1 MSDNP
6 SSYPTDEFA
15 AWVRDALTHLYDAPY
30 LQSHLLTKLLSNGD
44 QDDPLQRTQR
54 LRRLLLDAIH
64 AVRPAPGTPA
74 SSPDWRHYRLLEL
87 RYVEAMTPRQ
97 AMEELSLSR
106 SQFFREQ
113 AAVLDTLIAVLWNQL
128 GSAVS
133 APPKRESPDDEADHE
148 SLQTALRRITAH
160 ATWDEIDLTDVVANL
175 IRVVDPLARERN
187 VHLRLSKAEDLP
199 TITGD
204 RVLVRQALLDVLTWA
219 LERAAGGTVT
229 LGGASHANAGLEV
242 EAGICIVAEGDA
254 DEPRSG
260 DDAAL
265 AVCRQVL
272 GSMGGTVETA
282 IDDRAWHADILWPR
296 REPLLVAVDDN
307 EDFIALYQRYLG
319 PHGWRV
325 LGASSVEEARR
336 LLRETSPSAVVL
348 DVLMP
353 DEDGWEL
360 LLWMQEQ
367 PRLAELPVVICSVLD
382 QSHLATSLGAAGYL
396 KKPVTQEALV
406 GLLSRWYR
414 SRPSQATTTQSW
426 RQGDR

>member
-1 MSDNP
+1 MPDEP
-6 SSYPTDEFA
+6 QSYPTDEFA

-30 LQSHLLTKLLSNGD
+30 LQAHPLADLLPQGD
-44 QDDPLQRTQR
+44 KYDPLQRTQR

-74 SSPDWRHYRLLEL
+74 SSLDWRHYRLLEL

-97 AMEELSLSR
+97 AMEELALSR

-113 AAVLDTLIAVLWNQL
+113 AAVLDTLIGVLWNQL
-128 GSAVS
+128 GGALSAT
-133 APPKRESPDDEADHE
+133 PKKTESRDDEADHE
-148 SLQTALRRITAH
+148 SLQTALRRVTAH
-160 ATWDEIDLTDVVANL
+160 ATWDEIDLADVVANL

-187 VHLRLSKAEDLP
+187 VHLRLSKADALP

-204 RVLVRQALLDVLTWA
+204 RVLVRQALLDALTWA
-219 LERAAGGTVT
+219 LERAVGGTVT
-229 LGGASHANAGLEV
+229 LGQASHTNTGLEV
-242 EAGICIVAEGDA
+242 EAGICIVAKEAAG
-254 DEPRSG
+254 EPRSG

-272 GSMGGTVETA
+272 GSMGGSVDAA
-282 IDDRAWHADILWPR
+282 IDEFAWRVEILWPR

-325 LGASSVEEARR
+325 LGASGVEEARR
-336 LLRETSPSAVVL
+336 LLRETSPSAVLL

-353 DEDGWEL
+353 GEDGWEL

-382 QSHLATSLGAAGYL
+382 QSHLAASLGAAGYL
-396 KKPVTQEALV
+396 KKPVTQETLV
-406 GLLSRWYR
+406 TLLSRWYR
-414 SRPSQATTTQSW
+414 SRPSQATATQSL
-426 RQGDR
+426 R

>member
-1 MSDNP
+1 MPDEP
-6 SSYPTDEFA
+6 RSYPTDEFA

-30 LQSHLLTKLLSNGD
+30 LQTHPLASLLPKSEQN
-44 QDDPLQRTQR
+44 DPLQRMQR

-97 AMEELSLSR
+97 AMEELALSR

-113 AAVLDTLIAVLWNQL
+113 AAILDTLIGVLWNQL
-128 GSAVS
+128 GDALS
-133 APPKRESPDDEADHE
+133 APPQKTESYNEEADHE
-148 SLQTALRRITAH
+148 SLQMALKRVTAH
-160 ATWDEIDLTDVVANL
+160 ATWDEIDLADVVANL
-175 IRVVDPLARERN
+175 VRVVDPLARKRN
-187 VHLRLSKAEDLP
+187 VHLRISKADALP

-219 LERAAGGTVT
+219 LERAVGGAVT
-229 LGGASHANAGLEV
+229 LGEVSHTNSGLEV

-254 DEPRSG
+254 DEPQAG

-272 GSMGGTVETA
+272 GSMGGSVHMA
-282 IDDRAWHADILWPR
+282 IDGCAWHVDILWPR

-307 EDFIALYQRYLG
+307 EDFIALYQRYLA

-336 LLRETSPSAVVL
+336 LLRETSPNAVLL

-367 PRLAELPVVICSVLD
+367 PRLAELPVAICSVLD

-406 GLLSRWYR
+406 TLLSRWYR
-414 SRPSQATTTQSW
+414 SRPSQATMTQS
-426 RQGDR
+426 